1 MISLLL
7 LIHLTFFFLD
17 QLKGK
22 LNLNLEMDKITLDD
36 LRTKVDTAI
45 SQVLILFLYN
55 IVVLDINVFLGFVAI
70 VLLLYLVLTNLVL
83 YLAS

>member
-1 MISLLL
+1 MIAN
-7 LIHLTFFFLD
+7 IINFFFLD

-45 SQVLILFLYN
+45 SQVLTLFQY
-55 IVVLDINVFLGFVAI
+55 IV
-70 VLLLYLVLTNLVL
+70 
-83 YLAS
+83 